1 MSQEPERKH
10 HPYSPSKL
18 QALEVCPCYEN
29 QSDVVH
35 IAATTGTLQHAVAET
50 GIDNE
55 ELSDSQVAAAA
66 ECMEFVKRQRQLLI
80 DERERAFSIVWEA
93 RDIRTEATKKL
104 DESFGQVQE
113 FEEIYLPVD
122 NFDTTAGYVDK
133 LMVSYD
139 ALRAILVDYK
149 FGKWRVENAEN
160 NLQGIAYALGAFKM
174 FPSVETVDFYFK
186 QPALNAVGK
195 GLEHA
200 TFKRS
205 DIDRLLLRVKTVV
218 RRAVEAAKSK
228 DFRYANP
235 TVPGC
240 LFCAAVG
247 RCPKIAEYALRV
259 SEKFSPVELP
269 PDVTPTGVVS
279 DPRMSAARLKLA
291 AVMETW
297 AGAVR
302 KLETDRVL
310 RGDVAPPDGYEITSA
325 SKRKIID
332 SAKLK
337 HVALSYLTDIEFES
351 TLDIG
356 LTKLEKLISAKS
368 PRGQKEA
375 TVEAFQEATV
385 QAGAIVQGQ
394 PYAFLKAKSS

>member
-1 MSQEPERKH
+1 MSEERKH
-10 HPYSPSKL
+10 HPYGPSKL
-18 QALEVCPCYEN
+18 QALEACPCYEN

-80 DERERAFSIVWEA
+80 DERNRHYPAAVPYDTGFPGIIE
-93 RDIRTEATKKL
+93 L
-104 DESFGQVQE
+104 
-113 FEEIYLPVD
+113 EEIYLPIDDVIIEVPNGAFTD
-122 NFDTTAGYVDK
+122 AYLGTTGGYVDK
-133 LMVSYD
+133 LMI
-139 ALRAILVDYK
+139 AHHGFRAILVDYK

-174 FPSVETVDFYFK
+174 FPRVETVDFYFK
-186 QPALNAVGK
+186 QPALDSIS
-195 GLEHA
+195 HA

-228 DFRYANP
+228 DFRYTNP

-240 LFCAAVG
+240 LFCAAIG
-247 RCPKIAEYALRV
+247 RCPKIAEFSLRV

-269 PDVTPTGVVS
+269 ADVTPTGVIS
-279 DPRMSAARLKLA
+279 DPKLGSQRLKLA
-291 AVMETW
+291 QVMETW

-310 RGDVAPPDGYEITSA
+310 RGDVQPPEGYEITSA

-337 HVALSYLTDIEFES
+337 HVVLSYLTDAEFES
-351 TLDIG
+351 TIDIG
-356 LTKLEKLISAKS
+356 LTKVEKLISAKS